1 MKGHLDLKQLESYK
15 KADLQSL
22 ARELGVSDEGTIKEI
37 AARCA
42 EVEVEIPDNTE
53 LTEEEK
59 AAAAQATAE
68 EEAAQAAKEDEAKRL
83 AATQAAGKEV
93 VEVTCNYL
101 DKQLNEIKSI
111 GETFT
116 VDKDRAAELLAAA
129 VVKIKE

>member
-1 MKGHLDLKQLESYK
+1 MKGHLDLKQLENYK

-42 EVEVEIPDNTE
+42 EVEVEIPDDTE
-53 LTEEEK
+53 LTEKEQ
-59 AAAAQATAE
+59 AAAAQAAT
-68 EEAAQAAKEDEAKRL
+68 EDEAERL
-83 AATQAAGKEV
+83 AVAKAADKV
-93 VEVTCNYL
+93 AVEVTCNYL
-101 DKQLNEIKSI
+101 DKRLNEIKSI

>member
-59 AAAAQATAE
+59 AAAAQA
-68 EEAAQAAKEDEAKRL
+68 AKEDEAKRL
-83 AATQAAGKEV
+83 AAAQAAGKEV

>member
-1 MKGHLDLKQLESYK
+1 MKGYLDLKQLESYK

-59 AAAAQATAE
+59 AAAAQAAAE
-68 EEAAQAAKEDEAKRL
+68 EEAA
-83 AATQAAGKEV
+83 QAAGKEV